1 MKPDDLP
8 ALERSEADLA
18 EAIDRAIDARQA
30 GHDVDRDNLL
40 AQFPELGSALDAL
53 DRLCHDP
60 VAALAP
66 SSAQGPRAENG
77 TRNVP
82 ATLPGPIGP
91 YQLERELGSGGF
103 GVVYQAF
110 DTVLKRRIALKV
122 LHPGK
127 MNHAETVERFF
138 REARATARLQH
149 PGIVQL
155 CDYSRE
161 GPPYY
166 LATQYIEGVD
176 LRAWCQSHQATM
188 THIADL
194 MARVAETIDEA
205 HAHGVYHR
213 DLKPANILVDE
224 RGEPKILDFGLAR
237 LYVEAEETQSPTS
250 DGRVLGTLAYMA
262 PEQAAGHSH
271 QADARSD
278 IYSLGVILYELLTQ
292 RLPFSGPSHLLPF
305 RVIEGNAEPPRKFNS
320 AIPKDLEAI
329 CLKAMAKRP
338 DDRYRSAAAFAR
350 DLRSFLRGEP
360 VAAHPFTWLV
370 RVQKVLARR
379 HQETVTH
386 DWSTVL
392 VLEGATVLAG
402 CSLVHL
408 FWQELPATQGTWLP
422 IILTKIVQVA
432 VMLFLAARFR
442 PRLEGSG
449 LTAVERSIWTM
460 VPSYFAGFL
469 AIVVV
474 REILAIDFPLAP
486 FLAVL
491 SGMLFLTFG
500 ATLWGW
506 FYVWGAA
513 FFGLAI
519 LIAFY
524 TQIGQLLLGMGWF
537 LCLAAGSLHMRWT
550 R

>member
-1 MKPDDLP
+1 MNPEELP
-8 ALERSEADLA
+8 ALESSEADLA
-18 EAIDRAIDARQA
+18 EAIDRVIDARQA
-30 GHDVDRDNLL
+30 GTAVDRDSLL
-40 AQFPELGSALDAL
+40 SRFPQLLTALDAL

-60 VAALAP
+60 VAVLAP
-66 SSAQGPRAENG
+66 PPAEGAEGAAAGVLPAQ
-77 TRNVP
+77 
-82 ATLPGPIGP
+82 IGP
-91 YQLERELGSGGF
+91 YQIERELGSGGF

-110 DTVLKRRIALKV
+110 DTVLKRHVALKV

-127 MNHAETVERFF
+127 MNQAETVERFF

-166 LATQYIEGVD
+166 LATQYVEGID
-176 LRAWCQSHQATM
+176 LRSWCQSHQTTM
-188 THIADL
+188 TQIADL
-194 MARVAETIDEA
+194 VARVAETIDEA

-224 RGEPKILDFGLAR
+224 RGEPKVLDFGLAR
-237 LYVEAEETQSPTS
+237 LYVDAEESTQAPTS

-278 IYSLGVILYELLTQ
+278 IYSLGVILYELLTE

-305 RVIEGNAEPPRKFNS
+305 RVIEGNAPPPRQFNKE
-320 AIPKDLEAI
+320 IPKDLEAI

-350 DLRSFLRGEP
+350 DLRAFLRGEP
-360 VAAHPFTWLV
+360 VEAQPFTWLV
-370 RVQKVLARR
+370 RVHKVLARR

-392 VLEGATVLAG
+392 ILEGATILGG

-408 FWQELPATQGTWLP
+408 FWQELPWTQGKWLP
-422 IILTKIVQVA
+422 IIVTKLVQIVL
-432 VMLFLAARFR
+432 MLFLAARFR
-442 PRLEGSG
+442 PRLESTG

-460 VPSYFAGFL
+460 VPTYFAGFL
-469 AIVVV
+469 AIVVI
-474 REILAIDFPLAP
+474 REVLGADFPLAP
-486 FLAVL
+486 FLAVM
-491 SGMLFLTFG
+491 SGMLFLSLG
-500 ATLWGW
+500 GSLWGW

-513 FFGLAI
+513 FFGLAV
-519 LIAFY
+519 LIACY
-524 TQIGQLLLGMGWF
+524 TQIGQLLLGVGWF
-537 LCLAAGSLHMRWT
+537 VALAIGSLHMRWT

>member
-1 MKPDDLP
+1 MDPKAENASSLD
-8 ALERSEADLA
+8 RSEADLA
-18 EAIDRAIDARQA
+18 DAIDRMIDARQA
-30 GHDVDRDNLL
+30 GEGVDRD
-40 AQFPELGSALDAL
+40 QFLNEFPQLHSALTAL
-53 DRLCHDP
+53 DKLCQDP

-66 SSAQGPRAENG
+66 PSEPKAASLPAQ
-77 TRNVP
+77 
-82 ATLPGPIGP
+82 IGS
-91 YQLERELGSGGF
+91 YQIESELGSGGF
-103 GVVYQAF
+103 GVVYKAF
-110 DTVLKRRIALKV
+110 DIVLKRHVALKV

-127 MNHAETVERFF
+127 LNQTETIERFF
-138 REARATARLQH
+138 REARATGRLQH

-166 LATQYIEGVD
+166 LATQFIDGVD
-176 LRAWCQSHQATM
+176 LRTWCQAHKVSM
-188 THIADL
+188 TLAADL
-194 MARVAETIDEA
+194 IARVAETVDEA

-224 RGEPKILDFGLAR
+224 RGEPKVLDFGLAR
-237 LYVEAEETQSPTS
+237 LYVESDETQRPTS

-278 IYSLGVILYELLTQ
+278 IYSLGVILYELLAG

-305 RVIEGNAEPPRKFNS
+305 RVIEGNAPRPRRFNA

-360 VAAHPFTWLV
+360 VEAQPFTWLV
-370 RVQKVLARR
+370 RVHKVLARR
-379 HQETVTH
+379 HQDTVLH

-392 VLEGATVLAG
+392 VLEGATVLGG
-402 CSLVHL
+402 CSLIHML
-408 FWQELPATQGTWLP
+408 WQELPSTAGKWGP
-422 IILTKIVQVA
+422 IFLTKMVQIA
-432 VMLFLAARFR
+432 LMLFIAARFR
-442 PRLEGSG
+442 PRAESG
-449 LTAVERSIWTM
+449 LTAVERHIWAMIPT
-460 VPSYFAGFL
+460 YFAGFL
-469 AIVVV
+469 AIVIV
-474 REILAIDFPLAP
+474 REMLGIYFPLAP

-491 SGMLFLTFG
+491 SAMVFLTLG

-506 FYVWGAA
+506 FYVWGAI
-513 FFGLAI
+513 FFALAV
-519 LIAFY
+519 LIARF
-524 TQIGQLLLGMGWF
+524 TDVGQLLLGVGWF
-537 LCLAAGSLHMRWT
+537 VCLGMGSLHMRWT

>member
-1 MKPDDLP
+1 MDPTSENASLD
-8 ALERSEADLA
+8 RSEADLA
-18 EAIDRAIDARQA
+18 EAIDRMIDARQA
-30 GHDVDRDNLL
+30 GEGVDR
-40 AQFPELGSALDAL
+40 AQFLNEFPQLQSALDAL
-53 DRLCHDP
+53 DQLCTEP
-60 VAALAP
+60 VAALAEPKP
-66 SSAQGPRAENG
+66 SQLPAQIG
-77 TRNVP
+77 T
-82 ATLPGPIGP
+82 
-91 YQLERELGSGGF
+91 YQIERELGSGGF
-103 GVVYQAF
+103 GVVYKAF
-110 DTVLKRRIALKV
+110 DTVLKRHVALKV

-127 MNHAETVERFF
+127 LNQTETIDRFF
-138 REARATARLQH
+138 REARATGRLQH

-166 LATQYIEGVD
+166 LATQFIDGVD
-176 LRAWCQSHQATM
+176 LRTWCQSHKASLTLA
-188 THIADL
+188 ADL
-194 MARVAETIDEA
+194 IARVAETIDEA
-205 HAHGVYHR
+205 HGHGVYHR

-224 RGEPKILDFGLAR
+224 RGEPKVLDFGLAR
-237 LYVEAEETQSPTS
+237 LYVEADDTQRPTS

-278 IYSLGVILYELLTQ
+278 IYSLGVILYELLTE

-305 RVIEGNAEPPRKFNS
+305 RVIEGNAPPPRRFNA

-360 VAAHPFTWLV
+360 VEAQPFTWLV
-370 RVQKVLARR
+370 RVHKVLARR
-379 HQETVTH
+379 HQDTVVH

-392 VLEGATVLAG
+392 VLEGATILGG
-402 CSLVHL
+402 CSLIHL
-408 FWQELPATQGTWLP
+408 LWQELPATAGQWWP
-422 IILTKIVQVA
+422 IFVTKMVQIA
-432 VMLFLAARFR
+432 LMLFVAARFR
-442 PRLEGSG
+442 PRAEAG
-449 LTAVERSIWTM
+449 LTSVERQIWTL
-460 VPSYFAGFL
+460 VPTYFAGFL

-474 REILAIDFPLAP
+474 REMLGIYFPLAP

-491 SGMLFLTFG
+491 SAMVYLTLG

-506 FYVWGAA
+506 FYVWGAV

-519 LIAFY
+519 LIARFPDV
-524 TQIGQLLLGMGWF
+524 GQLLLGVGWF
-537 LCLAAGSLHMRWT
+537 VCLGSGSLHMRWT